1 MIGKRTEHG
10 QVMTEYV
17 IMLLLIVLVAFSLT
31 ALNKA
36 ICDQGERMV
45 RVAAYNVP

>member
-1 MIGKRTEHG
+1 MRKRRTDSG
-10 QVMTEYV
+10 QVVTEYV
-17 IMLLLIVLVAFSLT
+17 IMLVMVVLIALSLT

-36 ICDQGERMV
+36 VARQGERMV

>member
-1 MIGKRTEHG
+1 MRNRRTESG
-10 QVMTEYV
+10 QVVTEYV
-17 IMLLLIVLVAFSLT
+17 IMLVMIVLVALSLT

-36 ICDQGERMV
+36 VGHQGERMV